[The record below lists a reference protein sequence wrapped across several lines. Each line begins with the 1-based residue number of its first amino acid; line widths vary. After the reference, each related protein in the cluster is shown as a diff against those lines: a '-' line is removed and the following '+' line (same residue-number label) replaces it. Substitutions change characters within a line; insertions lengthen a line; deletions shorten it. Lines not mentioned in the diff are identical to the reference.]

1 MILLTGGTGFLGGS
15 FYMDAFR
22 NGSAEDCLLLVRG
35 PDVEACRKRL
45 EQNLALHSDP
55 ETAAV
60 AAAQC
65 GILPG
70 DLQSLPLC
78 TDPRLDAVTH
88 IVHCAADT
96 SFESKG
102 SVWHINVDGT
112 LALAARARRMKR
124 LQRFLHVG
132 TAFCCGEDRHLE
144 MVVEAPPPPRGAAHI
159 VDYTRSKAAAESAL
173 DVGFPD
179 LPVVVAR
186 PSIVTGHSRLGCQPS
201 SSIFWF
207 FRLVD
212 HTGILPCREDGFIDI
227 VPVDWVSARLHDLL
241 RKPDLAHRLYHVS
254 AGAGS
259 RISWTDFAAAF
270 AAAGHDGVRPYQFF
284 DHRGPAGWKPFDD
297 AFKRRFPQRD
307 VLHRTMAMGARKYHR
322 FTAQDIA
329 FDNTRLLAEGFAP
342 APSFADYL
350 GTCLDSIDA
359 SIAEQFLTDAGM
371 FGFDTSGAAAAA
383 AATATA

>member
-35 PDVEACRKRL
+35 SDVEACRRRL
-45 EQNLALHSDP
+45 EENLALHSDP
-55 ETAAV
+55 ETAAI
-60 AAAQC
+60 AARQC
-65 GILPG
+65 QILPG
-70 DLQSLPLC
+70 DLQSLPLSA
-78 TDPRLDAVTH
+78 DPRLDAVTH

-112 LALAARARRMKR
+112 LALAARARRMKHLR
-124 LQRFLHVG
+124 RFLHVG
-132 TAFCCGEDRHLE
+132 TAFCCGESRHLE
-144 MVVEAPPPPRGAAHI
+144 TVVEAAPPPNGSPHI
-159 VDYTRSKAAAESAL
+159 VDYTRSKAAAEMAL
-173 DVGFPD
+173 AAAFPD
-179 LPVVVAR
+179 LPIVVAR
-186 PSIVTGHSRLGCQPS
+186 PSIVTGHTRLGCKPS

-212 HTGILPCREDGFIDI
+212 HTGILPCHENGFIDI

-241 RKPDLAHRLYHVS
+241 RKPDLAHALYHVS
-254 AGAGS
+254 AGVGA
-259 RISWTDFAAAF
+259 RMSWTDFAAAF
-270 AAAGHDGVRPYQFF
+270 AAAGHDGTRPYDFF
-284 DHRGPAGWKPFDD
+284 DHRAAIGWKPFDE
-297 AFKRRFPQRD
+297 AFRRRFPQRD
-307 VLHRTMAMGARKYHR
+307 VMHRTMAMGARKYHR

-342 APSFADYL
+342 PPRFGDYV
-350 GTCLDSIDA
+350 GTCLNSIDA

-371 FGFDTSGAAAAA
+371 FGFDASTAAKVPA
-383 AATATA
+383 